1 MKLSDYEIGRTLGK
15 GWIFSYLGGFG
26 VVKIAKNIKSGKFVA
41 LKLLKKS

>member
-15 GWIFSYLGGFG
+15 GGFG
-26 VVKIAKNIKSGKFVA
+26 VVKIAKNIKSGKYVA